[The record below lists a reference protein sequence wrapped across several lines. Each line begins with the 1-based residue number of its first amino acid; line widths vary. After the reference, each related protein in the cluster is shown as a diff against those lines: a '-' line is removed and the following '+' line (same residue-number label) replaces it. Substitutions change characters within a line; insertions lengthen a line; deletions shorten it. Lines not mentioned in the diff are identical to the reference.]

1 MTKSDKKMDKITPPE
16 LSRPLKVERV
26 PMGGI
31 CETIVATPAER
42 EALVKRFGLVALS
55 RFEARLDVDRAEGE
69 MLAVT
74 GELSVDAVQ
83 ACVVSLEPIAETVAD
98 KIDVLFAPAHLIKED
113 HEGGLSDLGD
123 AEPPEPIIGGYI
135 DLGELAV
142 QHFAM
147 ALNPYPRKEGAELGE
162 IEVTGKNVPAAPS
175 INPFA
180 KLKG

>member
-42 EALVKRFGLVALS
+42 EALIKRFGLVELT

-69 MLAVT
+69 MFAVT
-74 GELSVDAVQ
+74 GELSADAVQ
-83 ACVVSLEPIAETVAD
+83 SCVVSLEPVAETVSEA
-98 KIDVLFAPAHLIKED
+98 IDVLFAPAHLIKEN
-113 HEGGLSDLGD
+113 HEGGLGDLGE

-135 DLGELAV
+135 DLGELVA

-162 IEVTGKNVPAAPS
+162 IEVTAKKDPAVTS
-175 INPFA
+175 LNPFA